1 MSNASLV
8 NLRRYSK
15 KAIVS
20 LSIMDIGTSIV
31 SKLMRLDTST
41 RKPCSFPLA
50 CSIAPAIWY
59 TYSFIYPLMQI
70 IAVCRRKS
78 KNKPKFVPVVL
89 VVPLYLLYLKKKKK
103 KKKNIEKS

>member
-1 MSNASLV
+1 
-8 NLRRYSK
+8 
-15 KAIVS
+15 
-20 LSIMDIGTSIV
+20 
-31 SKLMRLDTST
+31 
-41 RKPCSFPLA
+41 
-50 CSIAPAIWY
+50 
-59 TYSFIYPLMQI
+59 MQI